1 MKILVTGVGGQL
13 GYDICRVL
21 YARNLEYC
29 GVDIEDFDI
38 TDPLATSKFITQYTP
53 DAIIHCSCYT
63 AVDRAEE
70 EQELC
75 NRVNVTGTENIARAA
90 LSVGAKMMYIS
101 TDYVFAGE
109 GENFHR
115 PEDPVSNGRE
125 KNGYAIPYRSIS
137 SCGSP
142 GCLEKTGTILSKP
155 CSVLPKAR
163 PI

>member
-115 PEDPVSNGRE
+115 PEDPVSPLSVYGMSKWQGEERVRNTLSEHFIVRMNG
-125 KNGYAIPYRSIS
+125 II
-137 SCGSP
+137 
-142 GCLEKTGTILSKP
+142 
-155 CSVLPKAR
+155 
-163 PI
+163 